1 MLDLRFKM
9 TLIKGENMMT
19 KKAKLFIP
27 CYYSFLANGMM
38 ALVIGA
44 VMPYLIEEAGI
55 NYSVAGGLLSTFAI
69 GNFLASFVNPPVV
82 KLLGRKITSVILSAL
97 IPISL
102 LMITLLP
109 PVPVLYIACILL
121 GIGRGTVSITNN
133 MVVNDYDGTPAA
145 LNLLHTV
152 FAIGAFLAPFLTGVF
167 INNGFNWRFII
178 YTIIVLSA
186 ISSIGYGWMPLDED
200 KKDKAEKKEKVKN
213 LTAKTEAHDSKAF
226 LKNIDFYIIGLLL
239 FFYLGAENCVNG
251 WFVTYF
257 KSTGIMSDTYAT
269 NLVSITWLVIMLGR
283 LVTAYLSSKVNK
295 QKLILINCIGTTIFF
310 LLLISTTNLALITL
324 AVAGMGFFFAG
335 IYPTCISNGGMYIKG
350 STTGMSVLL
359 AIAAL
364 GGIIA
369 PQVIGIVAD
378 QIGMVGAV
386 TILTINVVCMV
397 ILAIINYVRNK
408 K

>member
-1 MLDLRFKM
+1 MS
-9 TLIKGENMMT
+9 

-44 VMPYLIEEAGI
+44 VLPYLIEERGI
-55 NYSVAGGLLSTFAI
+55 NYSVAGGLLSAFAI
-69 GNFLASFVNPPVV
+69 GNFLASFVNPPIV
-82 KLLGRKITSVILSAL
+82 KLLGRKLTSIVLSTL
-97 IPISL
+97 VPLSL
-102 LMITLLP
+102 LMLTLLVP
-109 PVPVLYIACILL
+109 IPVLYVACILL

-133 MVVNDYDGTPAA
+133 MVVNDYDGSPAA
-145 LNLLHTV
+145 LSLLHTV
-152 FAIGAFLAPFLTGVF
+152 FAVGAFLAPFLTGVF
-167 INNGFNWRFII
+167 IGNGFNWRLII
-178 YTIIVLSA
+178 YTITVVSLFSC
-186 ISSIGYGWMPLDED
+186 IGYGLMPLDEE
-200 KKDKAEKKEKVKN
+200 KVNKTQKNKKENQESVK
-213 LTAKTEAHDSKAF
+213 DSKTF
-226 LKNIDFYIIGLLL
+226 LKSVDFYIIGFIL

-257 KSTGIMSDTYAT
+257 KSTGIMTDSYAT
-269 NLVSITWLVIMLGR
+269 NLVSITWLVIMIGR
-283 LVTAYLSSKVNK
+283 LLNAYISTKMSK
-295 QKLILINCIGTTIFF
+295 QLLILINCIGTSLFF
-310 LLLISTTNLALITL
+310 VLLISTTNLVLITL

-350 STTGMSVLL
+350 STTGMSILL

-369 PQVIGIVAD
+369 PQVIGVVAD

-397 ILAIINYVRNK
+397 VLAVVNCIRNNK
-408 K
+408 KLKSH